1 MSVRT
6 DNFKIIKDIL
16 TRFEQQLD
24 KPGIDWSKFSHEA
37 LGMSM
42 PHWVRIMT
50 MLSEDGLIR
59 GFSYS
64 GDETEPRLDI
74 GNIRLTL
81 RGLEYAE
88 KIKSG
93 NFNIKSL
100 IS

>member
-1 MSVRT
+1 MRT
-6 DNFKIIKDIL
+6 DHVKIIKEIL
-16 TRFEQQLD
+16 SRLEQQLD
-24 KPGIDWSKFSHEA
+24 KAHIDWSEFSHDA

-64 GDETEPRLDI
+64 GDESAPRLDV

-88 KIKSG
+88 KAKAG
-93 NFNIKSL
+93 NFDIKNL
-100 IS
+100 VT